1 MKRLHLGVDY
11 GTNASKLVLR
21 YFEAPGGERAYLLE
35 PNGKLRILSA
45 VSFDHK
51 YIYLNGKQGGGVI
64 FKSLKMRFAE
74 EVTGEIGSHFYGD
87 LTTIPNDFT
96 AEDLVILS
104 IWRLISI
111 GHLEG
116 VRILGNDGFNMGM
129 TLGIPMSFLDRE
141 DLKSAFLSAA
151 RLAYLM
157 YREFGP
163 IGSDQLEIELAQEL
177 LAIARQSLKSKPP
190 IDKNNFRNWIRSETE
205 ASMLW
210 SFFSP
215 SIPSGPYFCVDI
227 GAGTTDAN
235 AFNINEEHQGGGW
248 VKNSMCFF
256 GAHSIPYA
264 MDAILM
270 LEANDKNQGY
280 IEIRKGLIQTGSNAY
295 AHLKDNYYSVKQW
308 SNPKLILLGG
318 GALERDL
325 CRALQSHPMV
335 NWKGVT
341 MEAVKLTV
349 PDDLVR
355 SDESSVSQE
364 DVIFTSVAYG
374 LAQIGPAVPE
384 AAKPNEVQ
392 PVISHARSTLL
403 DHQIMYDD

>member
-35 PNGKLRILSA
+35 PNGKLRIPSA
-45 VSFDHK
+45 VSFDQK
-51 YIYLNGKQGGGVI
+51 NIYLNRKQVGGVI

-87 LTTIPNDFT
+87 LTPIPNNFT

-116 VRILGNDGFNMGM
+116 VRILGNDDFKMGM
-129 TLGIPMSFLDRE
+129 TMGIPMSFLDRE

-151 RLAYLM
+151 RHAYLM
-157 YREFGP
+157 YRDFGP
-163 IGSDQLEIELAQEL
+163 NGSDQLEIKLAHEL
-177 LAIARQSLKSKPP
+177 LAIVRQSLKGKPP
-190 IDKNNFRNWIRSETE
+190 IDENNFRNWIRSETE

-235 AFNINEEHQGGGW
+235 AFLINEDHQGDAW

-264 MDAILM
+264 MDAISL
-270 LEANDKNQGY
+270 LTQKNKDQGY
-280 IEIRKGLIQTGSNAY
+280 AAIREGLIQTGRNAY
-295 AHLKDNYYSVKQW
+295 AHIKDNYYSVKQW
-308 SNPKLILLGG
+308 SDPKLILLGG
-318 GALERDL
+318 GALEQDL
-325 CRALQSHPMV
+325 CRALQLHPMV

-355 SDESSVSQE
+355 SDESSVSRE

-374 LAQIGPAVPE
+374 LAQIGAAVPE

-392 PVISHARSTLL
+392 PVIRHTRSILP
-403 DHQIMYDD
+403 DHQMMYDD